1 MYNINCAF
9 ARHLEAFAGIPQEL
23 ADKIVAYFPH

>member
-1 MYNINCAF
+1 MYNINCDF